1 MKQNS
6 LPSLLLGSRT
16 GSADPDADLLTRFV
30 VDRDQTAFAELVH
43 RYARLVWR
51 VARTRCR
58 NDATAEDVFQA
69 AFVVLSRKGSSIRSG
84 DALAGWLH
92 RTAHRLAVKATRK
105 ERPVHPLPAQLSTFA
120 DPLDALSARELLAAV
135 DDELAKLSDAE
146 RSVLVLCGIDRL
158 ANDEAAKWLG
168 TSTGS
173 VKGRLERARAKL
185 RIRLD
190 ARGLVL
196 PTLVLGLIGNIPPA
210 SAVQAA
216 LKIPCIGPVSYAI
229 EQLLSEGLTMKL
241 TITKAGAMLAL
252 CAVIATV
259 GGWSGEV
266 ASQPKVNAAP
276 VPREVRKLTEAWG
289 EERNGL
295 RAGLRMPS
303 GTTVAP
309 GAAEELQVAVRNV
322 SKESITVNYTSQ
334 GLGIYAGG
342 VIEKGTVALNWLCYI
357 NGHLPLPQKVSL
369 EPGEEFVRW
378 KTLVRHNPMGNK
390 LDTEISR
397 IDLPAGNYE
406 FGMKNIGGELFDTP
420 QILGIN
426 GQQILG
432 VPLELVFPSRSIKI
446 IDGLATGTLEVTLPE
461 AKPIKIRAPVPRLTT
476 KPLWSEPT
484 RVDWKSSG
492 AERINGVWAPDGKSV
507 VVPTPTMNEKARPI
521 PGGGV
526 DFLDAMTGKVTHSRK
541 MEPSDT
547 ITFQATSIAT
557 SVDGKQIIAEGK
569 NHNID
574 SKTVAI
580 ESICVWRD
588 ADDSPKF
595 LKGPQN
601 SPFDAFSGVVI
612 SPDGTRVTTS
622 TPSGL
627 AYVHELSTLNLLG
640 SSEMHSAKGTLRSAP
655 AYHPSGNYTVI
666 ATTAGEVYLNA
677 NGDKPNP
684 DPRKDPKYGRLDGCD
699 SKFRAVAVSPDGKV
713 VAAGGASGTKGQLL
727 AVIDDCNENALG
739 KEFKAIVAALP
750 LNEQINGLAFSAD
763 SKHLAAACSDGV
775 LRIFDV
781 KTGKL
786 SASVK
791 EHQEEIFSVAYSPDG
806 KKLLT
811 VGRDAM
817 KMWDVAR
824 LMAGQ

>member
-1 MKQNS
+1 MGMKQNS
-6 LPSLLLGSRT
+6 LPSLLLSSRK

-69 AFVVLSRKGSSIRSG
+69 AFVVLSRKAGSIRSG

-92 RTAHRLAVKATRK
+92 RTAHRLAVKATQK
-105 ERPVHPLPAQLSTFA
+105 ERPVDPLPAQLSTFA

-146 RSVLVLCGIDRL
+146 RSVLVLCGIDGL

-185 RIRLD
+185 RTRLD

-210 SAVQAA
+210 SAVQTA
-216 LKIPCIGPVSYAI
+216 LKIPCLGPVSFAI
-229 EQLLSEGLTMKL
+229 EQLIHEGLTMKL

-276 VPREVRKLTEAWG
+276 VPK
-289 EERNGL
+289 
-295 RAGLRMPS
+295 
-303 GTTVAP
+303 
-309 GAAEELQVAVRNV
+309 
-322 SKESITVNYTSQ
+322 
-334 GLGIYAGG
+334 
-342 VIEKGTVALNWLCYI
+342 
-357 NGHLPLPQKVSL
+357 
-369 EPGEEFVRW
+369 
-378 KTLVRHNPMGNK
+378 
-390 LDTEISR
+390 
-397 IDLPAGNYE
+397 
-406 FGMKNIGGELFDTP
+406 
-420 QILGIN
+420 
-426 GQQILG
+426 
-432 VPLELVFPSRSIKI
+432 
-446 IDGLATGTLEVTLPE
+446 
-461 AKPIKIRAPVPRLTT
+461 LTT
-476 KPLWSEPT
+476 KPLWSEPVK
-484 RVDWKSSG
+484 VDWKGSG
-492 AERINGVWAPDGKSV
+492 AERINGVWAPDGKNV
-507 VVPTPTMNEKARPI
+507 LVPAPTLNEKGQPI
-521 PGGGV
+521 AGGGI
-526 DFLDAMTGKVTHSRK
+526 DFLDTMTGKVTHSRK
-541 MEPSDT
+541 MESSDT
-547 ITFQATSIAT
+547 ISFQATSISIAADGNQIVAT
-557 SVDGKQIIAEGK
+557 GTLHE
-569 NHNID
+569 ID
-574 SKTVAI
+574 TKTSAKGGVY
-580 ESICVWRD
+580 VWRD
-588 ADDSPKF
+588 AGDESPKL

-601 SPFDAFSGVVI
+601 SAFDDFSGVAV
-612 SPDGTRVTTS
+612 SPDGTRVTSS
-622 TPSGL
+622 TPSSL

-655 AYHPSGNYTVI
+655 AYHPSGNYTVV

-684 DPRKDPKYGRLDGCD
+684 NVQAGPRFGRLDGCD
-699 SKFRAVAVSPDGKV
+699 AKFRTVTVSPNGKL
-713 VAAGGASGTKGQLL
+713 VAAGGASGTKGQSL
-727 AVIDDCNENALG
+727 AVIDDCDESRLG
-739 KEFKAIVAALP
+739 KEFRVIADTVPAK
-750 LNEQINGLAFSAD
+750 QSINGLAFSHD
-763 SKHLAAACSDGV
+763 SKHLATACSDGV

-786 SASVK
+786 AASVK

-811 VGRDAM
+811 VGRDAV
-817 KMWDVAR
+817 KIWDVAQV
-824 LMAGQ
+824 MAPK

>member
-1 MKQNS
+1 MGMKQNS
-6 LPSLLLGSRT
+6 LPSLLLGSRK
-16 GSADPDADLLTRFV
+16 GSAEPDADLLTRFV

-69 AFVVLSRKGSSIRSG
+69 AFVVLSRKASSIRSG

-92 RTAHRLAVKATRK
+92 RTAHRLAVKATQK
-105 ERPVHPLPAQLSTFA
+105 ERPVDPLPAQLSTFA

-146 RSVLVLCGIDRL
+146 RSVLVLCGIDGL

-185 RIRLD
+185 RTRLD

-196 PTLVLGLIGNIPPA
+196 PTLVIGLIGNIPPA
-210 SAVQAA
+210 SAIQAA
-216 LKIPCIGPVSYAI
+216 LKIPCLGPVSYAI
-229 EQLLSEGLTMKL
+229 EQLISEGLTMKL

-276 VPREVRKLTEAWG
+276 VPKEVRKTTEAWG
-289 EERNGL
+289 EVRDGL
-295 RAGLRMPS
+295 QAGLRMPG

-309 GAAEELQVAVRNV
+309 GETEELEVVVRNV
-322 SKESITVNYTSQ
+322 SKKPITVKYTLQ
-334 GLGIYAGG
+334 GQGIFVGG
-342 VIEKGTVALNWLCYI
+342 QNEKGTIALNWMGFI
-357 NGHLPLPQKVSL
+357 NGNMPHPQEVWL
-369 EPGEEFVRW
+369 EPGEGFVCW
-378 KTLVRHNPMGNK
+378 KMSVRHSP
-390 LDTEISR
+390 TEDKIDPAISR
-397 IDLPAGNYE
+397 IDLSAGK
-406 FGMKNIGGELFDTP
+406 FHFVMKAIGGDLFDLDFS
-420 QILGIN
+420 QIPGFN
-426 GQQILG
+426 GAQNLEE
-432 VPLELVFPSRSIKI
+432 PLRSINKI
-446 IDGLATGTLEVTLPE
+446 NQLGTGTLEVNLPE
-461 AKPIKIRAPVPRLTT
+461 AKSLKIRAPVPKITT
-476 KPLWSEPT
+476 KPLWSEPF

-492 AERINGVWAPDGKSV
+492 AERINGIWSPDGKNV
-507 VVPTPTMNEKARPI
+507 VVPAPTLNEKGRPI
-521 PGGGV
+521 AGGGV
-526 DFLDAMTGKVTHSRK
+526 DFRDVTTGKVTHSRK
-541 MEPSDT
+541 MESSDT
-547 ITFQATSIAT
+547 LTFQATSIAIAA
-557 SVDGKQIIAEGK
+557 DGKQVIAAGTTHE
-569 NHNID
+569 ID
-574 SKTVAI
+574 TKTIAKGGI
-580 ESICVWRD
+580 YVWRD
-588 ADDSPKF
+588 AGDESPKF
-595 LKGPQN
+595 LKGAQN
-601 SPFDAFSGVVI
+601 RPFDDFSGVVV
-612 SPDGTRVTTS
+612 SPDGTRVTCS

-627 AYVHELSTLNLLG
+627 AYVHELSTLNLLS
-640 SSEMHSAKGTLRSAP
+640 SSEMHSAKGTLCSAP
-655 AYHPSGNYTVI
+655 AYHPSGNYTVV

-684 DPRKDPKYGRLDGCD
+684 NVLEDPRFGRVEGGDVQ
-699 SKFRAVAVSPDGKV
+699 FRAVIVSQNGKL
-713 VAAGGASGTKGQLL
+713 VAAGGATGEKGQTL
-727 AVIDDCNENALG
+727 AVLDDCDDKALG
-739 KEFKAIVAALP
+739 QKFRYFPDAVPPKV
-750 LNEQINGLAFSAD
+750 QINGLAFSAD
-763 SKHLAAACSDGV
+763 SKLLAAACTDGV

-786 SASVK
+786 AASVK

-817 KMWDVAR
+817 KMWDVAQ
-824 LMAGQ
+824 LMTAR